1 MTMTQEVIKFVSAA
15 AIVAAIVLT
24 DSWIGSQFSSSSLI
38 FTQAE
43 AHRVVVRRTA
53 VVRGPVVSPAGV
65 ARRTTRRVIRRS
77 AIYVNT
83 LPGGCVRTT
92 VSGYAVWGC
101 GGTYYQSYGGR
112 YAVVYID

>member
-1 MTMTQEVIKFVSAA
+1 MTIKRQIFKYVSAA
-15 AIVAAIVLT
+15 AIIAAVLVT
-24 DSWIGSQFSSSSLI
+24 DSWIGSQFSSSGLI

-43 AHRVVVRRTA
+43 ANRVVVRRTA
-53 VVRGPVVSPAGV
+53 VVRGPVVRPVGV

-77 AIYVNT
+77 TIYVNT
-83 LPGGCVRTT
+83 LPGGCARTT

>member
-1 MTMTQEVIKFVSAA
+1 MNIRQTALKAGSAL
-15 AIVAAIVLT
+15 AIVAAILVG
-24 DSWIGSQFSSSSLI
+24 DSWIGSQISSPGLI

-43 AHRVVVRRTA
+43 ARRVVVARTA
-53 VVRGPVVSPAGV
+53 VVRRPVVTPAGV
-65 ARRTTRRVIRRS
+65 ARRTTRRMIRRS

-83 LPGGCVRTT
+83 LPAGCVRTT

-112 YAVVYID
+112 YAVVYIN

>member
-1 MTMTQEVIKFVSAA
+1 MTMKQEILKFVSAA
-15 AIVAAIVLT
+15 AIIAAVVLT
-24 DSWIGSQFSSSSLI
+24 DSWIASRFSSPGLI

-53 VVRGPVVSPAGV
+53 VVRGPVVRPAGV

-83 LPGGCVRTT
+83 LPRGCVRTT

-101 GGTYYQSYGGR
+101 GGAYYQSYGGR

>member
-1 MTMTQEVIKFVSAA
+1 MTIKQHFLKY
-15 AIVAAIVLT
+15 VAAVAVIAAVVVT
-24 DSWIGSQFSSSSLI
+24 DSWIGSQLSSSGLI
-38 FTQAE
+38 FAQAE
-43 AHRVVVRRTA
+43 ASRVVVRRTA
-53 VVRGPVVSPAGV
+53 VVRGPVVRPAGV

-83 LPGGCVRTT
+83 LPAGCARTT